1 MTEPKPPQS
10 SQDQLARIILVAGCG
25 LVFVVIL
32 LLFISSRGSP
42 DGTAT
47 PASTAP
53 APPVPTTEEIQAK
66 SDALF
71 LERQRANP
79 AEQLTLTSSQGEIIG
94 FGVVLLLSGRI
105 TSAAPFDI
113 KDPTIAC
120 VIYGNSSTEIGLVTE
135 TLYEVVPANETIRF
149 RKLNMGIVPSQM
161 RRFIC
166 SVVGATAD

>member
-1 MTEPKPPQS
+1 MTAPKPPQS
-10 SQDQLARIILVAGCG
+10 SQDQLARIILVAGCA
-25 LVFVVIL
+25 LVFLVIVL
-32 LLFISSRGSP
+32 LIMTSGGSP
-42 DGTAT
+42 DSTAK

-53 APPVPTTEEIQAK
+53 AGPTPEEIQAK
-66 SDALF
+66 SDALI

-79 AEQLTLTSSQGEIIG
+79 AKQLTLTTSQGEISG
-94 FGVVLLLSGRI
+94 FGVVLLLSGSI

-120 VIYGNSSTEIGLVTE
+120 VIYGNSSTEIGLVQE

-166 SVVGATAD
+166 SVVGAASVD